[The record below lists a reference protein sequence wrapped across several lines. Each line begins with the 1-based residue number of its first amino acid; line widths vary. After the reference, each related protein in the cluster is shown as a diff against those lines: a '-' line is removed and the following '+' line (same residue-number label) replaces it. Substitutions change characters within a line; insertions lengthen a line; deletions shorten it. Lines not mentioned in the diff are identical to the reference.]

1 VKIKPD
7 TCNIV
12 VCVSSRFV
20 GKAHGDFHNEP
31 TQLRIKYKIGRVI
44 GEGNFAT
51 VKECTEK

>member
-1 VKIKPD
+1 MCIKAD
-7 TCNIV
+7 TRNIV
-12 VCVSSRFV
+12 VWVTAR
-20 GKAHGDFHNEP
+20 GDFHNEP